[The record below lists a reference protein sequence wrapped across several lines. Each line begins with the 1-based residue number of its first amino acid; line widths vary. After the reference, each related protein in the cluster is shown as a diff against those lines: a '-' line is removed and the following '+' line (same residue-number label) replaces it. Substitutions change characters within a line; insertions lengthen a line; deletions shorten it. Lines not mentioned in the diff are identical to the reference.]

1 MKICSIVVTLTIHIT
16 LKRSYEMA
24 LVALFC
30 TFRSTA
36 APPHSAGLILIL
48 LNYEWDN
55 SLFCAAK
62 EPATDMK

>member
-1 MKICSIVVTLTIHIT
+1 
-16 LKRSYEMA
+16 MA

-55 SLFCAAK
+55 TVSCAAK